1 MQIESILNDIKQR
14 KFAPVYFLMGDES
27 YFIDRITK
35 ELEKN
40 VLTEDEK
47 GFNQTIVYGKEATIE
62 EVIGIAKQ
70 FPMMSEHTLV
80 IVKEAQHL
88 SRTIDHLVNYVE
100 NPLNSTVL
108 VFNYKYKTL
117 DKRKKITKLLTQ
129 KAVLFES
136 KRLYENQVPDWIENY
151 LQSKNLQIEPK
162 AKFLLVEFLGT
173 DLSRIVN
180 ELDKLSILV
189 PDKITVD
196 AIEKNI
202 GISKE
207 YNNFELQKA
216 LGNKN
221 ILKANQIIHYF
232 GQNPKDNPIVVTLG
246 VLYNYFSNV
255 IVYHSLTDKSKPNVA
270 KELRINPY
278 FVQDYQMAAS
288 NYPLKKSV
296 QIISY
301 LRDADLKSKGLGAT
315 NLQPSEILKELLFKI
330 LH

>member
-14 KFAPVYFLMGDES
+14 QFAPIYFLMGDES

-35 ELEKN
+35 ELEN
-40 VLTEDEK
+40 QVLNEDEK
-47 GFNQTIVYGKEATIE
+47 GFNQTILYGKETSIE
-62 EVIGIAKQ
+62 EIIGLAKQ
-70 FPMMSEHTLV
+70 FPMMSEHTLI

-88 SRTIDHLVNYVE
+88 ARTIDKLAHYIE
-100 NPLNSTVL
+100 NPLTSTVL
-108 VFNYKYKTL
+108 VFNYKYKSL
-117 DKRKKITKLLTQ
+117 DKRKKVIKLLAK

-151 LQSKNLQIEPK
+151 LKTKSLQIEPK

-173 DLSRIVN
+173 DLARIVN
-180 ELDKLSILV
+180 ELDKLSILISE
-189 PDKITVD
+189 KITVD
-196 AIEKNI
+196 DIEKNI

-216 LGNKN
+216 LGTKS

-246 VLYNYFSNV
+246 VLYTYFSN
-255 IVYHSLTDKSKPNVA
+255 IIIYHSLSDKSKSNIA

-278 FVQDYQMAAS
+278 FVKDYQTAT
-288 NYPLKKSV
+288 NHYPLKKSV

-315 NLQPSEILKELLFKI
+315 NLPPSEILKELLFKI
-330 LH
+330 LN